1 MPVSD
6 PSLAAQIVA
15 PNEETRYF
23 DDLQCLREYLTR
35 GIALPAGAIVYVADH
50 HTRDWVKA
58 RQAVFASAPALQTP
72 MGSHWAAYADEDSR
86 RADAQAIGSSLLP
99 ASAVFGATVPPGD

>member
-23 DDLQCLREYLTR
+23 DDLQCLRDYLTQ
-35 GIALPAGAIVYVADH
+35 GSSLPAGATVYVADH
-50 HTRDWVKA
+50 RTRDWVKA
-58 RQAVFASAPALQTP
+58 RQAVFASVPALQTP

-86 RADAQAIGSSLLP
+86 RADAQTVGSSLLP
-99 ASAVFGATVPPGD
+99 ASAVFGATAPPGD